1 MKNKKAK
8 SVVIYENQ
16 RGILYKNG
24 KLKGLLGAGKHC
36 LLFGKEIEVC
46 NLADEIS
53 LKKCSLAALLKDESA
68 REQIATVEVGDE
80 QIALHYVNGRFTSL
94 LRQGTHA
101 FFAVEDKQGDNIVK
115 AAVMAIVDISTPEVD
130 AKLVP
135 EYVFS
140 KMTQSHYTKV
150 EVAENQRAKVY
161 FNQKLAKTLTTGTH
175 YFWKTP
181 VRVDVVIEEI

>member
-1 MKNKKAK
+1 MENKKAK

-24 KLKGLLGAGKHC
+24 KLKGLLGAGKHY

-68 REQIATVEVGDE
+68 RERIATVEVGDE

-101 FFAVEDKQGDNIVK
+101 FFAVEDKHEFT
-115 AAVMAIVDISTPEVD
+115 IVDISTPEVD

-181 VRVDVVIEEI
+181 VRVDVVIEELSK

>member
-1 MKNKKAK
+1 MENKKAK

-24 KLKGLLGAGKHC
+24 KLKGLIGAGKHC
-36 LLFGKEIEVC
+36 LLFGKEIEMC

-53 LKKCSLAALLKDESA
+53 LKKCSLSALLKDESA

-101 FFAVEDKQGDNIVK
+101 FFAVEDKHEFTIL
-115 AAVMAIVDISTPEVD
+115 DISTPEVD

-181 VRVDVVIEEI
+181 VRVDVVIEELSK

>member
-1 MKNKKAK
+1 MENKKAK

-53 LKKCSLAALLKDESA
+53 LKKCSLAALLKNESA

-101 FFAVEDKQGDNIVK
+101 FFAVEDKHEFT
-115 AAVMAIVDISTPEVD
+115 IVDISTPEVD

-150 EVAENQRAKVY
+150 EVAENQRVKVY
-161 FNQKLAKTLTTGTH
+161 FNQKLAKTLTTGTY

-181 VRVDVVIEEI
+181 VRVDVVIEELSK